1 MSTPNRLNVSPEAA
15 VALRLHAKATCEI
28 RAQPS
33 TVFEYVDRPERLSAH
48 MARRSWQLAGASMTI
63 ETDANGGRAVGS
75 HIRLAGR
82 MLGIRLYV
90 EGKVV
95 RREPPSLKAWET
107 VSEPHLTGDRPV
119 SHECQ
124 HRCARRLPARRDR
137 Y

>member
-48 MARRSWQLAGASMTI
+48 MSRRSWQLAGTSMAI

-124 HRCARRLPARRDR
+124 HRCARRLLARRDR